1 MRNLVV
7 KLVGLT
13 SKNEFP
19 WEINSIYFL
28 PSTNWDIMFINDI
41 FNSLANNFR
50 NKVYSTCSLTV
61 VLLFELFS
69 RDVEA
74 KFIKG
79 FIADISRILDI
90 RKESPQEPA
99 RQNRLQFDYNL
110 VSKMVRSLFVI
121 YHLIHQY
128 ISTTFI

>member
-1 MRNLVV
+1 
-7 KLVGLT
+7 
-13 SKNEFP
+13 
-19 WEINSIYFL
+19 
-28 PSTNWDIMFINDI
+28 MFINDI

-74 KFIKG
+74 KFIKD
-79 FIADISRILDI
+79 FIADISRILDV

-99 RQNRLQFDYNL
+99 RQNRLQVDHNL

-121 YHLIHQY
+121 SLNTSVHLYLFPTIH
-128 ISTTFI
+128 